1 MKKGL
6 LLFFALALL
15 CVMTNA
21 QSSEPE
27 FIIDFD
33 ADIPEVTHVSPTVV
47 EVTGNVLR
55 MKNSSA
61 NNGNGNNGNSGNEG
75 KEGEGSTEDSFEE
88 AGFGYKI
95 TMTVSGGP
103 ASLAATPIDFDYT
116 LLTDE
121 GVHAPV
127 EGYKLQAAPSE
138 FKGARIGTE
147 EDGYFQTLLTYDL
160 KGWVKDDDNFTY
172 YRDPSTKMRFEL
184 ELDNGADL
192 VNVAYSLGDMDYNF
206 VGTKSTSVACP
217 KGVATDQENYTCRE
231 SYIDQITFVSG
242 AGSNEYTYDES
253 KIVEK
258 DNVLYAKFLDA
269 NDDQLIDAED
279 DGRVSFRDTDGNIT
293 IYNRGNIGK
302 KIIFEYDDAGFP
314 TEAEQNNANA
324 GRGSSSRNGN
334 YHDFDAKNQVMY
346 FLSGMTF
353 SMPGDI
359 TGCIVEDT
367 NGNGIVDP
375 TETTKLEGV
384 IVSLCTASGT
394 PIASAPTGP
403 SGQYFFLGLPPGDYR
418 VKIAAPDG
426 YKLPGGVSALG
437 DLVASNGT
445 SDLIS
450 LAGGTIENHTIG
462 MCPCQPIIPSATE
475 TDIYQQEEFC
485 ITIDGPGDY
494 LFSPATDVT
503 LRGTQVC
510 FSPLETTTYTI
521 TSSKRN
527 CDYDAQVEVRVWQ
540 ESAVPTMSEWGL
552 MIFGLLILNLSVVF
566 LYRREEFYGL
576 N

>member
-21 QSSEPE
+21 QSSAEPD
-27 FIIDFD
+27 FIIDFE
-33 ADIPEVTHVSPTVV
+33 ADIPEVVHVSPQVV
-47 EVTGNVLR
+47 EITGNVLR
-55 MKNSSA
+55 MNKSSD
-61 NNGNGNNGNSGNEG
+61 NNGQ
-75 KEGEGSTEDSFEE
+75 GEGGKNSFEE

-103 ASLAATPIDFDYT
+103 ASLAATPINFDYT
-116 LLTDE
+116 LLKDDGT
-121 GVHAPV
+121 HAPV
-127 EGYKLQAAPSE
+127 EGYKLGAAPSQ
-138 FKGARIGTE
+138 FKESGTRIGLE
-147 EDGYFQTLLTYDL
+147 SEGYFQTLLAYSL
-160 KGWVKDDDNFTY
+160 EGWKKDDTNLDFTY

-206 VGTKSTSVACP
+206 VGTKSSSVACP
-217 KGVATDQENYTCRE
+217 KGVGTDQENYTCRE
-231 SYIDQITFVSG
+231 SYIDQITVLSG
-242 AGSNEYTYDES
+242 AGSNEYIYDES
-253 KIVEK
+253 KVVEK

-269 NDDQLIDAED
+269 NDDQLVDAED
-279 DGRVSFRDTDGNIT
+279 DGRISFSETDGNIT
-293 IYNRGNIGK
+293 IYNEGNIGK
-302 KIIFEYDDAGFP
+302 KIIFEYDDPGFP
-314 TEAEQNNANA
+314 TEEEANGLSN
-324 GRGSSSRNGN
+324 GRTSSRNGN

-375 TETTKLEGV
+375 SETTKLEGV
-384 IVSLCTASGT
+384 IVSLCTNDGT

-426 YKLPGGVSALG
+426 YKLPGGVSELG

-450 LAGGTIENHTIG
+450 LAGGTVENHTIG
-462 MCPCQPIIPSATE
+462 MCPCQPIVPSQTE
-475 TDIYQQEEFC
+475 TDIYLNQEFC

-510 FSPLETTTYTI
+510 FSPDTNTTYTI
-521 TSSKRN
+521 TSSNRN
-527 CDYDAQVEVRVWQ
+527 CDYEAQVEVRVWS
-540 ESAVPTMSEWGL
+540 EASIPTMSEWGL
-552 MIFGLLILNLSVVF
+552 IIFGLLVLNLSVIF
-566 LYRREEFYGL
+566 LYRREELYEL